1 MVSALSASAV
11 TAVNVAEKLCSVY
24 ADAALVI
31 DMCCCWVPGAA
42 NADVAVLFR
51 SYNKIHVRMCCDAGI
66 QSTC

>member
-11 TAVNVAEKLCSVY
+11 AAVNVAEKLGSVY

-31 DMCCCWVPGAA
+31 HMSCCWVPGAD

-51 SYNKIHVRMCCDAGI
+51 S
-66 QSTC
+66 